1 MQIFKQLKVYRFVLI
16 LFSIVT
22 IAACSNGVNELV
34 EFMDKKEV
42 IYEDISIQMG
52 TAYWNLYSDEAV
64 ADLDTPKQRYVELF
78 TNDTLNDLIDE
89 WYKKRYTLKDPVT
102 KRRVEIWHN
111 ILTAA
116 KVNYAEDNLKLQSE
130 LEFWLAEDD
139 SIAGKPSQAEMKTM
153 IIMLM
158 QLRNEKARGL
168 GYDNYGD
175 LILDVTEIGSEW
187 LQNFTETIAERTLEP
202 YEKLIDEIK
211 TAENKTEIDYA
222 DARSLMMKYY
232 TNSIT
237 PDATG
242 DSLRAVM
249 KMITGNI
256 GINYDDLPV
265 RFVENEMPPGVG
277 GQGIAVQIPND
288 FRIALLP
295 GSGLDTWMHELGHG
309 LQAMH
314 TAIESP
320 ILKEYEWSLGSG
332 CGGYAEGMAEVSA
345 KFARNQEWVQRLTTM
360 SEAEIQEKIAATNAY
375 LPAYFRI
382 FLPTII
388 FEVEFYKNLDQDP
401 DELRR
406 QLTQEYLLLDSPPE
420 RVRPIVDMIY
430 VSYPLYI
437 QNYMIAEVLSWQV
450 HAALEEKFGKEYVF
464 NPAVGAFLKEHFY
477 KNGELDPW
485 QTRLKNATGKELD
498 LDGYLTN
505 LGL

>member
-1 MQIFKQLKVYRFVLI
+1 
-16 LFSIVT
+16 
-22 IAACSNGVNELV
+22 
-34 EFMDKKEV
+34 
-42 IYEDISIQMG
+42 
-52 TAYWNLYSDEAV
+52 
-64 ADLDTPKQRYVELF
+64 
-78 TNDTLNDLIDE
+78 
-89 WYKKRYTLKDPVT
+89 
-102 KRRVEIWHN
+102 
-111 ILTAA
+111 
-116 KVNYAEDNLKLQSE
+116 
-130 LEFWLAEDD
+130 
-139 SIAGKPSQAEMKTM
+139 
-153 IIMLM
+153 M

-309 LQAMH
+309 LQA
-314 TAIESP
+314 
-320 ILKEYEWSLGSG
+320 
-332 CGGYAEGMAEVSA
+332 
-345 KFARNQEWVQRLTTM
+345 KFARNQEWVQRRTTM
-360 SEAEIQEKIAATNAY
+360 SEAEIHEKIAATNAY
-375 LPAYFRI
+375 LPA
-382 FLPTII
+382 
-388 FEVEFYKNLDQDP
+388 
-401 DELRR
+401 
-406 QLTQEYLLLDSPPE
+406 
-420 RVRPIVDMIY
+420 
-430 VSYPLYI
+430 
-437 QNYMIAEVLSWQV
+437 
-450 HAALEEKFGKEYVF
+450 
-464 NPAVGAFLKEHFY
+464 
-477 KNGELDPW
+477 
-485 QTRLKNATGKELD
+485 
-498 LDGYLTN
+498 
-505 LGL
+505 